1 MHFEAVTL
9 PLLFGRRCRRSQNQG
24 LSSRQITAGE
34 GKCKP
39 KLRTGAQQK
48 TTGNRRWRTTQATRT
63 TSSLLAMREYHRN
76 TKLYC
81 AWGGLM
87 YIFFLPS
94 LLALIVIGSIQLRD
108 QFRFT
113 VR

>member
-1 MHFEAVTL
+1 
-9 PLLFGRRCRRSQNQG
+9 
-24 LSSRQITAGE
+24 
-34 GKCKP
+34 
-39 KLRTGAQQK
+39 
-48 TTGNRRWRTTQATRT
+48 
-63 TSSLLAMREYHRN
+63 MREYHRN

>member
-1 MHFEAVTL
+1 LGGALKAVSHL
-9 PLLFGRRCRRSQNQG
+9 DCEVVLQD
-24 LSSRQITAGE
+24 E
-34 GKCKP
+34 
-39 KLRTGAQQK
+39 
-48 TTGNRRWRTTQATRT
+48 
-63 TSSLLAMREYHRN
+63 
-76 TKLYC
+76 LYF
-81 AWGGLM
+81 AWEGLM